1 MSQRK
6 KSLESG
12 DVVLLD
18 FPGIQKTKRRPA
30 VVVSSSLYHR
40 QRTDIIVGLITSQIG
55 AATAATDHLLQD
67 WALARLRQP
76 SAYRTFLVT
85 VPRSAISSR
94 IGKLSRRDWTS
105 VIKCLRLAIGE
116 SDA

>member
-18 FPGIQKTKRRPA
+18 FPGIHKTKRHPA
-30 VVVSSSLYHR
+30 VIVSSSLYHR
-40 QRTDIIVGLITSQIG
+40 QRTDIIVGLITTQIG
-55 AATAATDHLLQD
+55 AATAATDHVLQD
-67 WALARLRQP
+67 WAQARLRQP

-85 VPRSAISSR
+85 VPRSAINSH
-94 IGKLSRRDWTS
+94 IGKLSNQDWKA
-105 VIKCLRLAIGE
+105 VVKCLRMAIA
-116 SDA
+116 DFDK

>member
-30 VVVSSSLYHR
+30 VVVSSSVYHR

-85 VPRSAISSR
+85 GSAISSR
-94 IGKLSRRDWTS
+94 IEELSRRDWTS
-105 VIKCLRLAIGE
+105 VIKCLRLAIGG
-116 SDA
+116 SDL